1 MIVDLDVGCGWNY
14 RGDVNVDLFLHKE
27 IANRREEQQRYKNHK
42 SYDKRRI
49 PNLVCADCHH
59 LPFREDT
66 FNIVYCSHLL
76 EHKGIDADQT
86 IKELL
91 RVANGKLEIRVP
103 SPLANSAYAELHDK
117 VFQPQTFHHIFKG
130 FKRKVRLTRFM
141 WKHAALP
148 KLGWRKWTL
157 RHVVYHLPKNMPC
170 PIPTEIICEVWKN
183 VI

>member
-1 MIVDLDVGCGWNY
+1 MNLDVGCGWNY
-14 RGDVNVDLFLHKE
+14 RGDVNVDLFLSRE
-27 IANRREEQQRYKNHK
+27 ITVRHDEQIRYKNHK
-42 SYDKRRI
+42 SYDKQRI
-49 PNLVCADCHH
+49 PNLVCADCHQ

-103 SPLANSAYAELHDK
+103 SPLANSAHAELHDK

-130 FKRKVRLTRFM
+130 FKRKVKLGRYS

-148 KLGWRKWTL
+148 L
-157 RHVVYHLPKNMPC
+157 RILRRATYRASRYLPC
-170 PIPTEIICEVWKN
+170 PIPTEIICEVWK
-183 VI
+183 